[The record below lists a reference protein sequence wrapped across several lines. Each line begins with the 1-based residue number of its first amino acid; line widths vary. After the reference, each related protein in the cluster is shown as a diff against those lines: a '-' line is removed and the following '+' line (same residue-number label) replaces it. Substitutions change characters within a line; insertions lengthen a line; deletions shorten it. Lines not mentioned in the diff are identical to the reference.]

1 MKQLVALTL
10 DQLEDFIAISD
21 IRLLKRVVMS
31 THRASSFWATTRTGI
46 LPWLY
51 QPGTFLWTIKLGL
64 FEMNHVI

>member
-31 THRASSFWATTRTGI
+31 TQRASG
-46 LPWLY
+46 
-51 QPGTFLWTIKLGL
+51 QPQGLASYLGFTSLVL
-64 FEMNHVI
+64 FYGLSS